1 MMKVVVVVTMATLHL
16 MSKQP
21 EYRTKD
27 YIPFKICVRGV
38 LNDGKMLLS
47 GK

>member
-27 YIPFKICVRGV
+27 YTPFKICVRGV
-38 LNDGKMLLS
+38 LNGKMLLG